1 MYLVIGDGAHR
12 PMAES
17 KHLKCFQCGFE
28 SHCAHSAVRS
38 DFNAV
43 IASRRHYDILVI
55 GEAYLHLYAI

>member
-1 MYLVIGDGAHR
+1 MYLVSGDGAHR

-38 DFNAV
+38 DLNAV
-43 IASRRHYDILVI
+43 IASRRY
-55 GEAYLHLYAI
+55 